1 MITRAQRGLIG
12 AEMEPSL
19 EPRESSSRRA
29 RFLTSALAAV
39 LLLAL
44 LASIHVWRSTA
55 TGADLH
61 VQTDGDVPLVLCV
74 VDGAHARCVARDE
87 ELAGRIDGGA
97 PALCGLADRR
107 LDSACPAGRECVF
120 AKAAPEGVFGLVLL
134 EPRSPAFGVP
144 RNRVIDTAVITRGD
158 AGAAARAAAGVRE
171 LARCFAPSDAPES
184 SDVILNGG
192 ACERTPCRLR
202 HSRVRIATSP
212 VRAANGP
219 STPRDSGDP
228 VRSGG
233 G

>member
-1 MITRAQRGLIG
+1 VITRTQRGLIG

-19 EPRESSSRRA
+19 EPRETPSPHSG
-29 RFLTSALAAV
+29 FVTSALAAV

-44 LASIHVWRSTA
+44 LASIYVWRSTA
-55 TGADLH
+55 AGADLH
-61 VQTDGDVPLVLCV
+61 VQTDGDVPLVVCV

-97 PALCGLADRR
+97 PAVCGLADRR

-120 AKAAPEGVFGLVLL
+120 SKAAPAGAFGLVLL

-144 RNRVIDTAVITRGD
+144 RNRVIDTAVVTRGD
-158 AGAAARAAAGVRE
+158 ASAAARIAAGVQE

-184 SDVILNGG
+184 ADVILNGG
-192 ACERTPCRLR
+192 ACERAPCRLR
-202 HSRVRIATSP
+202 HSRVRIATGP

-219 STPRDSGDP
+219 PAPRDSGDP
-228 VRSGG
+228 IHSGG